1 MVDFGPD
8 TDPHQAFII
17 QRQLNP
23 PGQSPPFC
31 SEFYI
36 SGSPSWGNSS
46 NDGALQAST
55 LREVLG
61 YGGDTANVNL
71 YMAHG
76 GTSFGFWAGGWRGAC
91 GVVVLWWCC
100 GRAGVLASTPWAP
113 HGQVVGI
120 AWLHISD
127 GVIVRYI
134 IVPLLCHYCAII
146 AFIAFIALCHYCASQ
161 ME

>member
-1 MVDFGPD
+1 MRPARLDHAPLARSNLATHSQPGFVAYSGIILLTPTTACPPAGSEVLTVVDFGPD
-8 TDPHQAFII
+8 TDPHRAFSI

-55 LREVLG
+55 LREVLR
-61 YGGDTANVNL
+61 YAGDTANVNL

-76 GTSFGFWAGGWRGAC
+76 GTSFGFWAGGWRAP
-91 GVVVLWWCC
+91 WW
-100 GRAGVLASTPWAP
+100 
-113 HGQVVGI
+113 
-120 AWLHISD
+120 
-127 GVIVRYI
+127 
-134 IVPLLCHYCAII
+134 
-146 AFIAFIALCHYCASQ
+146 
-161 ME
+161 